1 MIHKRL
7 ILARHGQTEWNNSF
21 RYQGRTDVN
30 LDLMGMGQARRLAL
44 RMKANPPQAI
54 YASPLQRALR
64 TAGSVAR
71 VMDPPMEP
79 RILDGLVEIDFG
91 AWEGLAVK
99 EVDERYGE
107 DYLRWKADPYTYTPP
122 GGESFDE
129 VVQRV
134 GGAMQTVLAAPE
146 ETALVVSHGGTI
158 RAALVGLLNLP
169 FSLAWR
175 MRQDN
180 CAITVLDFWDGI
192 PMLAFCNDK
201 MHLLVSEERA
211 GELPVPE

>member
-30 LDLMGMGQARRLAL
+30 LDLVGMGQARRLAL

-54 YASPLQRALR
+54 YASPLQRAYR
-64 TAGSVAR
+64 TAEAVAN
-71 VMDPPMEP
+71 VMDPPLDP
-79 RILDGLVEIDFG
+79 RLLDGLVEIDFG

-99 EVDERYGE
+99 EVNERYGE
-107 DYLRWKADPYTYTPP
+107 DYRRWKADPYSYTPP
-122 GGESFDE
+122 DGEPFGD
-129 VVQRV
+129 VVKRV
-134 GGAMQTVLAAPE
+134 GEALKDVLAAPE
-146 ETALVVSHGGTI
+146 ETAMVVFHGGTI
-158 RAALVGLLNLP
+158 RAALVGLLDIP
-169 FSLAWR
+169 FSLVWR

-180 CAITVLDFWDGI
+180 CAITVLDFWGGTS
-192 PMLAFCNDK
+192 MLTLCNDK
-201 MHLLVSEERA
+201 MHLLVPEGWA